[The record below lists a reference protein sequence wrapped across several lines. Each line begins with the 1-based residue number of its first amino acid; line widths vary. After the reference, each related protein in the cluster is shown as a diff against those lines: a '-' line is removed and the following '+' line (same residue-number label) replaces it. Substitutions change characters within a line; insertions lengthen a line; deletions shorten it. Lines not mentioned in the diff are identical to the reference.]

1 MKEEFEEQ
9 LKVQQEALHERY
21 KELAE
26 KDRIIAALSEQL
38 KGNKVVV
45 EKVVT
50 VVDEEKV
57 LKAEAKLE
65 ETERMLKESKDNH
78 NKILIDCKNLKEENK
93 RLNE

>member
-1 MKEEFEEQ
+1 
-9 LKVQQEALHERY
+9 
-21 KELAE
+21 
-26 KDRIIAALSEQL
+26 
-38 KGNKVVV
+38 VV